1 MAKKVLPRDKS
12 RVEHAARRG
21 AKKQGKA
28 FGLRRAP
35 QQAANRNRRRSTR
48 AAPQKAGIAGFVQR
62 LLGRFRRQ

>member
-1 MAKKVLPRDKS
+1 MAKKVIPRDKS
-12 RVEHAARRG
+12 RVEHAARQG

-48 AAPQKAGIAGFVQR
+48 AAPPKTGIAGFFQR